1 MCYQNEL
8 NAGPKIT
15 VHIQRAFHLSPQPTE
30 VLIPMLLV
38 KLCPN
43 GIKFRAQTT
52 KQSTLDPVFD
62 KKFSFSVSQN
72 SYEKSPINDSL
83 VERKIQR
90 DSNWFV
96 EFVSKWNWYSYRIYQ
111 DYEKWTQQAR
121 WIPFQYFLI
130 DSVGYIDIG
139 NGCWRRNELVTTL
152 KCWWQFWSFLSPTSS
167 IFEHYKRIG
176 INIQKLSPIS
186 KLCH

>member
-72 SYEKSPINDSL
+72 SYEKFPINDSL

-130 DSVGYIDIG
+130 SSWLCG
-139 NGCWRRNELVTTL
+139 LHQ
-152 KCWWQFWSFLSPTSS
+152 CWWRMLETKFVGDN
-167 IFEHYKRIG
+167 FEMLMTVSTVFVTDILY
-176 INIQKLSPIS
+176 L
-186 KLCH
+186 LT

>member
-152 KCWWQFWSFLSPTSS
+152 RCWWRFWQFLSPTSS
-167 IFEHYKRIG
+167 IF
-176 INIQKLSPIS
+176 
-186 KLCH
+186 

>member
-96 EFVSKWNWYSYRIYQ
+96 EFVSKWNWYSYWIYQ

-121 WIPFQYFLI
+121 WIPLQYFLI
-130 DSVGYIDIG
+130 DSVGYIDVG
-139 NGCWRRNELVTTL
+139 DGCWRRNLLVTTL
-152 KCWWQFWSFLSPTSS
+152 RCWWRFWPFLSPTSS
-167 IFEHYKRIG
+167 I
-176 INIQKLSPIS
+176 
-186 KLCH
+186 C